1 MTLAAQSNYL
11 IRDIKRLKFKVRIE
25 SKIDYIYYIL
35 EKEERWPI
43 FGCVSALCKLAAE
56 RLELRRTQGKLPIT
70 MTFKRLRL

>member
-35 EKEERWPI
+35 EKEER
-43 FGCVSALCKLAAE
+43 
-56 RLELRRTQGKLPIT
+56 
-70 MTFKRLRL
+70 